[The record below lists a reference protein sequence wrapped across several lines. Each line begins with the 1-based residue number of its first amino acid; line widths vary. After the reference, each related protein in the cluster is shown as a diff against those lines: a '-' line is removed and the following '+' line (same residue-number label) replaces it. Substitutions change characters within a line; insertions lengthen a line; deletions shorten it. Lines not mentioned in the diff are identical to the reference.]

1 MSKELI
7 VSVNGREKKIAII
20 ENGKVT
26 EFYIERGED
35 GQGIVGNIYKGR
47 VMRVLPGMQSAFVDI
62 GLERDAFLYVS
73 DFFDEEEEFERIVVD
88 KKKTEG
94 ADDAAAARAA
104 AEKIERSRLERERQM
119 ETAQERAQ
127 PSLGEGDEDED
138 EEAEGAQAELGAS
151 QTANEPAAAFIEE
164 EDEVTAEPAR
174 RGRRDRKQRGDGGGR
189 GSFGREGSGREGS
202 GREIGAAASAGGGNA
217 SPATSF
223 SEDVQARLSAREER
237 EEFDTPFVVADSS
250 FERVIDDE
258 AAVANGEMFKDARLQ
273 ERLTDQ
279 IHAIEFDME
288 TTAEAE
294 VGSLLASENFSA
306 GSAFQRIADDDDDTD
321 APRAVEAVQPAVA
334 ASVSA
339 FIDDTRED
347 SALTETQ
354 AQSFERVSDDGEAA
368 AEGVPPTTGDE
379 AATTARGKASKSRR
393 GSSKG
398 RKAATAASDETT
410 GEAEADATATAETAT
425 TETATTEAASSKKG
439 GRSRAT
445 KEAASKKSPA
455 KGKAAAK
462 GAQSRRGKAKS
473 GEAAADATTEG
484 NAPDDAAAEAIG
496 GSEALPDSE
505 AGIKS
510 RRVRDEFARRGGRRR
525 NRRPGGKPDENG
537 GEEDRSN
544 GHAEEIVEPVA
555 TEATEAAAVVED
567 IQEAQPQPRAEA
579 QPEPRAEARPDAR
592 PDTRPDSRGRQPRG
606 GRNDRNDRGERG
618 GRSDRGGAERTERTE
633 GGGRTEGSSEGV
645 AGRSGSSEGVA
656 GRSGGGGRGDGRSDG
671 GSGGRSSGGGGGR
684 DRRERHTPLI
694 TDLLREG
701 QEILV
706 QIAKEPIAAKGARI
720 TSHIALPG
728 RFLVYMPTVEHVG
741 VSRKI
746 ESDSE
751 RVRLR
756 KLIKDIRETEDV
768 PSGGFIVRTAG
779 IGISEQDLRD
789 DARYLV
795 RTWLDIRRMAEKQ
808 KAATLTHKDLD
819 LVQRILRDQL
829 SDDFAAIRVDSEE
842 EYQNIVEF
850 INRIQPRLVKR
861 VKLYTRD
868 EPILEA
874 FGVQAEIDKAIKPRV
889 WLKSGGYLVINQ
901 TEALVAIDVNTG
913 KFVGRGGTRLEDT
926 ITRTNLEAAEE
937 IARQIRLRD
946 LGGIIVLDLID
957 MEDRRNRNRVMGA
970 LQDALRDDKS
980 PTKVLSFNDFGLVIM
995 TRKRV
1000 KQSLERTLCSPCQYC
1015 QGAGLVKSAQT
1026 ICYEILD
1033 EARRLSRGMNGDG
1046 IKQTTLRINPEVAR
1060 ALRSTENDVLAEIEA
1075 YLGAVDIT
1083 SDERVHQEQFD
1094 FAFV

>member
-1 MSKELI
+1 
-7 VSVNGREKKIAII
+7 
-20 ENGKVT
+20 
-26 EFYIERGED
+26 
-35 GQGIVGNIYKGR
+35 
-47 VMRVLPGMQSAFVDI
+47 
-62 GLERDAFLYVS
+62 
-73 DFFDEEEEFERIVVD
+73 
-88 KKKTEG
+88 
-94 ADDAAAARAA
+94 
-104 AEKIERSRLERERQM
+104 
-119 ETAQERAQ
+119 
-127 PSLGEGDEDED
+127 DEDEGA
-138 EEAEGAQAELGAS
+138 AESG
-151 QTANEPAAAFIEE
+151 
-164 EDEVTAEPAR
+164 R
-174 RGRRDRKQRGDGGGR
+174 RGRRDRKRRGGGGGR
-189 GSFGREGSGREGS
+189 ESYGS
-202 GREIGAAASAGGGNA
+202 EIGAAASAGGGSSS

-223 SEDVQARLSAREER
+223 SEDVQARLSAREEV
-237 EEFDTPFVVADSS
+237 EEFDTPFIAADNS
-250 FERVIDDE
+250 FERVVDDE
-258 AAVANGEMFKDARLQ
+258 AAATNGEMFKDARLQ

-279 IHAIEFDME
+279 IHAVEFDME
-288 TTAEAE
+288 TTEEAE
-294 VGSLLASENFSA
+294 VGSLLSSENISA
-306 GSAFQRIADDDDDTD
+306 GGSFERIADDDEAD
-321 APRAVEAVQPAVA
+321 APRDVEVVQPAVA

-339 FIDDTRED
+339 FIDDTTED
-347 SALTETQ
+347 SVLTVQ
-354 AQSFERVSDDGEAA
+354 AQSFERVSDDGEV
-368 AEGVPPTTGDE
+368 AEGVPSTTGDE
-379 AATTARGKASKSRR
+379 AATGARGKAGSKSRR
-393 GSSKG
+393 SGSKG
-398 RKAATAASDETT
+398 KKAAPASDET
-410 GEAEADATATAETAT
+410 AAETSD
-425 TETATTEAASSKKG
+425 ETAATEEAAPKKS

-445 KEAASKKSPA
+445 KEAASKKSA
-455 KGKAAAK
+455 GKGKAAAK
-462 GAQSRRGKAKS
+462 GAQKGRGKAKS
-473 GEAAADATTEG
+473 GEAAGDATTEG
-484 NAPDDAAAEAIG
+484 NAPDDAAAEAVG
-496 GSEALPDSE
+496 GGETLPNAEASV
-505 AGIKS
+505 KS

-525 NRRPGGKPDENG
+525 NRRPGGAPGENG

-544 GHAEEIVEPVA
+544 GHAEEVSEPV
-555 TEATEAAAVVED
+555 EVEAAAAVED
-567 IQEAQPQPRAEA
+567 VQEA
-579 QPEPRAEARPDAR
+579 QPEPRAEARPETRPDARPDAR
-592 PDTRPDSRGRQPRG
+592 PDTRPDTRPEPRGRQPRG
-606 GRNDRNDRGERG
+606 GRNDRGDRGDRGGRGERG
-618 GRSDRGGAERTERTE
+618 GAERPERTE

-645 AGRSGSSEGVA
+645 AGRSV
-656 GRSGGGGRGDGRSDG
+656 GGGRGDGRGDG
-671 GSGGRSSGGGGGR
+671 GRSGGGGGR

-795 RTWLDIRRMAEKQ
+795 RTWLDIRRAAEKQ
-808 KAATLTHKDLD
+808 KAPTLTHKDLD

-842 EYQNIVEF
+842 EYEQIVEF

-861 VKLYTRD
+861 VKLYTRE

-1060 ALRSTENDVLAEIEA
+1060 ALRSTEKDVLTEIED

>member
-104 AEKIERSRLERERQM
+104 AERIERSRLERERQM

-127 PSLGEGDEDED
+127 PTIGEGADD
-138 EEAEGAQAELGAS
+138 EEADDEELEVAEQQPVAALEAVDVPAATPAGNEDEGATEGG
-151 QTANEPAAAFIEE
+151 
-164 EDEVTAEPAR
+164 R
-174 RGRRDRKQRGDGGGR
+174 RSRRDRKRRGGGGR
-189 GSFGREGSGREGS
+189 ESSAREME
-202 GREIGAAASAGGGNA
+202 ATATAGGG
-217 SPATSF
+217 SPLATSF
-223 SEDVQARLSAREER
+223 SEDVQARLSTREEI
-237 EEFDTPFVVADSS
+237 DTPFVAGDNS
-250 FERVIDDE
+250 FERVVDDE
-258 AAVANGEMFKDARLQ
+258 AAGEGEMFKDARLQ
-273 ERLTDQ
+273 ERIFDQ
-279 IHAIEFDME
+279 IHAVEFDME

-294 VGSLLASENFSA
+294 VGSLLSSENISGG
-306 GSAFQRIADDDDDTD
+306 GSFERIADDDETD
-321 APRAVEAVQPAVA
+321 APSAVGAVQPAVA

-339 FIDDTRED
+339 FIDETEED
-347 SALTETQ
+347 SGLAS
-354 AQSFERVSDDGEAA
+354 AQTFERVSDDGEAA
-368 AEGVPPTTGDE
+368 EGTPPIATSDE
-379 AATTARGKASKSRR
+379 AATPARGKASKSRR
-393 GSSKG
+393 GASKS
-398 RKAATAASDETT
+398 RKSATAASEETAGATSDET
-410 GEAEADATATAETAT
+410 AASTAAETAA
-425 TETATTEAASSKKG
+425 TEEAAPKKSS
-439 GRSRAT
+439 RSRAT
-445 KEAASKKSPA
+445 KEGAAKKSASKSKT
-455 KGKAAAK
+455 AAK
-462 GAQSRRGKAKS
+462 GGSSSRRGKAKS
-473 GEAAADATTEG
+473 GETAAEATAEG
-484 NAPDDAAAEAIG
+484 NAPDDAAAAAIAG
-496 GSEALPDSE
+496 GETLPDGGASVR
-505 AGIKS
+505 S
-510 RRVRDEFARRGGRRR
+510 RRARDEFARRGGRRR
-525 NRRPGGKPDENG
+525 NRRPGGKPGENG
-537 GEEDRSN
+537 AEEDRSN
-544 GHAEEIVEPVA
+544 GHAEEVTEPLEV
-555 TEATEAAAVVED
+555 EAAAVEVED
-567 IQEAQPQPRAEA
+567 FQEAP
-579 QPEPRAEARPDAR
+579 PEPRAETRPDVRPDAR
-592 PDTRPDSRGRQPRG
+592 PEPRGRQS
-606 GRNDRNDRGERG
+606 RNERGERG
-618 GRSDRGGAERTERTE
+618 GRPERGGRGGERTERTE
-633 GGGRTEGSSEGV
+633 RTDGGGRGDGGS
-645 AGRSGSSEGVA
+645 
-656 GRSGGGGRGDGRSDG
+656 GRGDGRSDG
-671 GSGGRSSGGGGGR
+671 GGSGGGGGRSGGGGR

-756 KLIKDIRETEDV
+756 KLIQNIRQTEDV

-779 IGISEQDLRD
+779 IGISEEDLRD

-795 RTWLDIRRMAEKQ
+795 RTWLDIRRTAEKQ
-808 KAATLTHKDLD
+808 KAPTLTHKDLD

-926 ITRTNLEAAEE
+926 ITRTNMEAVDE

-1060 ALRSTENDVLAEIEA
+1060 ALRSTERDVLTEIED

-1094 FAFV
+1094 FAFI